1 MAFKTGSYKTEKN
14 NIIKESSS
22 GIELT
27 DGMYCGSIVGY
38 IVFKKEAYNEG
49 DDPFDAI
56 KFYIQLV
63 DDAGKSKVIQTN
75 DWRVSLAEKS
85 TLFKQLSGWVKST
98 SPNDLWERLEKANF
112 MDANGVLDFD
122 KFLGTHP
129 ALMVKMVPSKKDPA
143 KSYPDFTLAATKKG
157 QEHQIDTGDYATG
170 GQAVP
175 LWVPDY
181 VADEDVVAASCLD
194 GFEIKRYEKKEKDEE
209 GNEGGAKK
217 RSVVRRTSQ
226 PAETPAETPVEE
238 ASFPEQTAQPA
249 QPAQPAPTKASERLV
264 IRKRPKTV
272 PVADNAA
279 IGQANDND
287 MPF

>member
-63 DDAGKSKVIQTN
+63 DDAGKSKVVQTN

-157 QEHQIDTGDYATG
+157 QEHQIDTGDFATG
-170 GQAVP
+170 GQPVP

-181 VADEDVVAASCLD
+181 VADEEVVAASCLD
-194 GFEIKRYEKKEKDEE
+194 GFEIKRYEKKEKDEDPE
-209 GNEGGAKK
+209 NKDRKK
-217 RSVVRRTSQ
+217 VYRRTSQ
-226 PAETPAETPVEE
+226 PAETPAETPVQE
-238 ASFPEQTAQPA
+238 AAFPEQTA
-249 QPAQPAPTKASERLV
+249 QPAQPAPTKASERLT

-272 PVADNAA
+272 PVADNTA
-279 IGQANDND
+279 IDQADNPD

>member
-1 MAFKTGSYKTEKN
+1 MAFKTGSYKTEKT

-56 KFYIQLV
+56 KFYIQLI
-63 DDAGKSKVIQTN
+63 DDAGKSKVVQTN

-129 ALMVKMVPSKKDPA
+129 ALMVKMVPSKKDPT
-143 KSYPDFTLAATKKG
+143 KSYPDFTLAVTKKG

-194 GFEIKRYEKKEKDEE
+194 GFEIKRYEKKEKEE
-209 GNEGGAKK
+209 DPENKERTK
-217 RSVVRRTSQ
+217 VYRRTSQ
-226 PAETPAETPVEE
+226 PAEAPAETPVAE
-238 ASFPEQTAQPA
+238 ASFPEQPT
-249 QPAQPAPTKASERLV
+249 QPAPTGKVSERLT
-264 IRKRPKTV
+264 IRKRPKTA

-279 IGQANDND
+279 IGQADNGD